1 MAIIGILGEIST
13 IVTKEII
20 P

>member
-1 MAIIGILGEIST
+1 MVTTEISGEIST